1 MNSAMPELITSF
13 AGTAAALTFWE
24 IVKQVGVRYAKAYV
38 PSVVV
43 TGLQVLDKM
52 LPSLIEEGVSGAEVE
67 DRLRA
72 ELGKLTDSEWQ
83 RIDQQFSV
91 KVFLDSLK
99 QSQSLGRED

>member
-1 MNSAMPELITSF
+1 MTDIVLSF

-24 IVKQVGVRYAKAYV
+24 LVKQIGVRYAKAYV
-38 PSVVV
+38 PPAVVA
-43 TGLQVLDKM
+43 GLRVLDRI

-99 QSQSLGRED
+99 QSQSN

>member
-1 MNSAMPELITSF
+1 MTDILLSF

-24 IVKQVGVRYAKAYV
+24 LVKQAGVRYAKAYV
-38 PSVVV
+38 PPVVV
-43 TGLQVLDKM
+43 AGLQALDKM
-52 LPSLIEEGVSGAEVE
+52 LPLLIEEGVSGVEVE